1 MRTSCVAQGTLL
13 SALKGKEMQKRV
25 AVCLCVD
32 DSLCCTAETNTTL

>member
-25 AVCLCVD
+25 DVCICVD
-32 DSLCCTAETNTTL
+32 GSLCCTAETNIML